1 MISALIVSGGRGLRM
16 GRDKKFLKIFGKSF
30 IERAVDVARGF
41 SDEIIVSVGSE
52 KQMEHTLAQGI
63 KDIKIVSD
71 LKENL
76 GPVMGLLTGMYAAKG
91 EWVVSLPVDAPMMKP
106 EIFKSMLSGRE
117 EFDAVVPVKGE
128 LLEPVHG
135 VYKRNVMI
143 KACEWALEVE
153 GKRSSLQNIVK
164 GLAKVKFIPVEDFKE
179 YDPELLTFHNVNTEE
194 DFKWLMKQ
202 ADGRK

>member
-1 MISALIVSGGRGLRM
+1 SALIVSGGRGLRM
-16 GRDKKFLKIFGKSF
+16 GQDKKFLKIYGKSF
-30 IERAVDVARGF
+30 IERAVDVAREF
-41 SDEIIVSVGSE
+41 SDEIIVSVGSQ

-76 GPVMGLLTGMYAAKG
+76 GPVMGLLTGMYAANG

-117 EFDAVVPVKGE
+117 GFDAVVPVKGE
-128 LLEPVHG
+128 LLEPMHG
-135 VYKRNVMI
+135 VYKRDVMI

-153 GKRSSLQNIVK
+153 GNRSSLQNIVK
-164 GLAKVKFIPVEDFKE
+164 GLAKVNYIPVEDFKE
-179 YDPELLTFHNVNTEE
+179 YDRELLTFHNVNTPV